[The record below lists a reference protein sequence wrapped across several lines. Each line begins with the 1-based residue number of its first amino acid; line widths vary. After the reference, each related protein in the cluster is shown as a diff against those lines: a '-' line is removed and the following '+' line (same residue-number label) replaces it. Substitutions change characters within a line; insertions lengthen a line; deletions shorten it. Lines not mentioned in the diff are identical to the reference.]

1 MVLPIVKYGH
11 PALRQKGLPVEQFDG
26 ALKTFVTD
34 MLETMYEA
42 EGVGLAS
49 HQVGKPLQVTVIDIS
64 DSEDRP
70 STMAIDGQEVDPR
83 DHMPLVLINTEIR
96 PLSDAVKGPE
106 GCLSFP
112 EMYADIERPESVEVI
127 AQGREGQSLKF
138 TCSGLLARAVQHELD
153 HLRGILFIDRM
164 ERKDKDKWRSVLEE
178 MRQETQDGL

>member
-1 MVLPIVKYGH
+1 MLQSMT
-11 PALRQKGLPVEQFDG
+11 ALTSNPNRICVWESTVGDVED
-26 ALKTFVTD
+26 
-34 MLETMYEA
+34 
-42 EGVGLAS
+42 
-49 HQVGKPLQVTVIDIS
+49 
-64 DSEDRP
+64 
-70 STMAIDGQEVDPR
+70 
-83 DHMPLVLINTEIR
+83 
-96 PLSDAVKGPE
+96 
-106 GCLSFP
+106 P